1 MTGTTGPTVEERAV
15 LLTVNGSAMHEWRC
29 TPTDLEALA
38 IGRLRIEG
46 LIVAADDVHLV
57 IEENDRAMIIA
68 ARLIE
73 PRTIREQ
80 VPGALPIPNG
90 EVFTTMFRELF
101 ATVEAR
107 HENGGMH
114 TAAICN
120 AGGIVLQV
128 EDVGRH
134 NAIDKAVG
142 MTLLS
147 SRACD
152 SHGLLIS
159 SRVSGEIAHKAVH
172 AGFAW
177 LASRSIPTTLAVEIA
192 ANGHMPIIGR
202 AASKNAH
209 IYA

>member
-1 MTGTTGPTVEERAV
+1 MSAPTVEERAV

-46 LIVAADDVHLV
+46 LIASADDVRLV
-57 IEENDRAMIIA
+57 IEENARAMVIA

-73 PRTIREQ
+73 PRVVRT
-80 VPGALPIPNG
+80 PSPTTPLHIPAP
-90 EVFTTMFRELF
+90 EMFTELFRELF
-101 ATVEAR
+101 TGIDAR

-114 TAAICN
+114 AAAISN
-120 AGGIVLQV
+120 GERIVLQV

-134 NAIDKAVG
+134 NAIDKVVG
-142 MTLLS
+142 MALL
-147 SRACD
+147 AGQPCD
-152 SHGLLIS
+152 AHGLLIT

-192 ANGHMPIIGR
+192 AGAHMPIIGR
-202 AASKNAH
+202 AASRTAH
-209 IYA
+209 VYS